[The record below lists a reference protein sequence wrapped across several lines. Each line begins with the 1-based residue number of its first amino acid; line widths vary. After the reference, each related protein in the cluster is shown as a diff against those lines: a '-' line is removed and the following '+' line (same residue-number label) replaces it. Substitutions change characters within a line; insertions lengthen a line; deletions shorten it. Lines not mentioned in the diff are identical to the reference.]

1 IVFML
6 VIFMVS
12 GIFAYFHLGQEEDP
26 SFTVRSMTVQ
36 TAWPGAT
43 VDDMENQV
51 TDKLAETLQSI
62 SEIDYTESLTRAG
75 TSQITVTIL
84 GDVSPGEIPDIW
96 YDVRKKIGDMAHTLP
111 DGVQGPF
118 FNDEFGD
125 TFGNI
130 YALTGNGFSYAQLK

>member
-1 IVFML
+1 ML
-6 VIFMVS
+6 ATFMVS
-12 GIFAYFHLGQEEDP
+12 GMCAYRQRGQEEDAP
-26 SFTVRSMTVQ
+26 FTVWSAAIQATR
-36 TAWPGAT
+36 PGAT
-43 VDDMENQV
+43 VYDTDNQV

-75 TSQITVTIL
+75 VSQITVTIR
-84 GDVSPGEIPDIW
+84 GDVSPGKIPDIW

-118 FNDEFGD
+118 FNDEFCD

-130 YALTGNGFSYAQLK
+130 YALTSDGFSYA